1 MMRLGQE
8 LTAVLEKFDFSLR
21 FVSELLNIIDA
32 QNPVAYGEC
41 TPP

>member
-8 LTAVLEKFDFSLR
+8 LAAVLEKFEFTLR